1 MEKEIEKQMR
11 ALGISYEQAKEL
23 VEYDKKIDKGI
34 EDEETVFSKPTKE
47 EKQALRKTLQAKTA
61 PTKKKAP
68 QKRERKIDLEKQE
81 ILSTIS
87 QVLQEFS
94 PKVKTETEIN
104 FTVGE
109 NSYTLKLTKHRNPKN

>member
-1 MEKEIEKQMR
+1 MEKEIQKQMR
-11 ALGISYEQAKEL
+11 ALGITYEQAKEL

-34 EDEETVFSKPTKE
+34 EDEETAFSKPTKE
-47 EKQALRKTLQAKTA
+47 EKQLLRKTLQAKA
-61 PTKKKAP
+61 PPTKKKTP

-94 PKVKTETEIN
+94 PKIKTETEIN
-104 FTVGE
+104 FSVGE

>member
-23 VEYDKKIDKGI
+23 VEYDKKIYKGI

-47 EKQALRKTLQAKTA
+47 EKQALRKTLQAKAA